1 MKIGTHWLPAEDR
14 VVLAFEA
21 LIQRL
26 ATIEPDA
33 TKVYPEAFEAATKW
47 TIAGEKPE
55 DMALALTSF
64 FFEALEELARRER
77 DL

>member
-14 VVLAFEA
+14 VVLAFDA

-26 ATIEPDA
+26 AAVEPDA
-33 TKVYPEAFEAATKW
+33 TKVYPEAFEVATKW

-55 DMALALTSF
+55 EMALALTTA
-64 FFEALEELARRER
+64 FFEMLEKLARRER
-77 DL
+77 GL